1 MQSNLTTYKKYFSV
15 VASYIL
21 TIVIL
26 LSQLQTKATAY
37 STACNNFSS
46 ATSSFT
52 LPSYYAQP
60 DSKTGLGITIIAEF
74 IAEVNEEE
82 DAEVG
87 NFELDHSIKGYSI
100 FEEHVYTAYLQS
112 QLIHQKYSISEKQQ
126 VPLFLFH
133 HSWKS
138 HLA

>member
-21 TIVIL
+21 TTVIL

-37 STACNNFSS
+37 SAACNNFSS
-46 ATSSFT
+46 ATSFS
-52 LPSYYAQP
+52 LPSYYAQH
-60 DSKTGLGITIIAEF
+60 DSKTGQEITVIAEF

-87 NFELDHSIKGYSI
+87 NLELDHSIKGYSI
-100 FEEHVYTAYLQS
+100 FEEHVYTAYIQS
-112 QLIHQKYSISEKQQ
+112 QLFHQKYSISEKQQ